1 VWENKQWYNTS
12 YKDVRAIV
20 TPAGAVQNSGITST
34 TNIVFRTQDTTP
46 YALQEH
52 GSCCFCNVD
61 KKCLDYVTRSYCNSV
76 TGTFSAKLSC
86 DTRKN
91 NRDAACYSKIGAC
104 CINGTCVECDSTQ
117 NWSYF
122 TCATVTETKNAD
134 GTTTTIYDYGTGC
147 DEYGSLM
154 KGKITYIWKNEGS
167 SYESKVIYD
176 HFYSY
181 GTEINGYSENNFTSD
196 GNSYFEYSN
205 SGASDGGVA
214 GGVVGGDSISYPE
227 IAFNWSGTN
236 ISKEVLTITA
246 DDGKKYNYDSENSTK
261 WDNSTYTVLTG
272 VYNYYSNT
280 EDYEYHYLVSKP
292 LVTNYEC
299 SLSWVPVSGVEKTTS
314 IKSGMR
320 NELII
325 NYGNGECDN
334 YALVTNNGKTTKID
348 LSEWFNMS
356 NDSTVS
362 NTNVVK
368 GKIRRK

>member
-1 VWENKQWYNTS
+1 MKSLLYQSLFICVLSLILFSCEKEEDDALNQNMKLFMEFKNKNMTSEVGGVNNFMSVISASQFNSKSLNLAGYNS
-12 YKDVRAIV
+12 NEGYGDV
-20 TPAGAVQNSGITST
+20 N
-34 TNIVFRTQDTTP
+34 
-46 YALQEH
+46 
-52 GSCCFCNVD
+52 
-61 KKCLDYVTRSYCNSV
+61 CL
-76 TGTFSAKLSC
+76 
-86 DTRKN
+86 
-91 NRDAACYSKIGAC
+91 
-104 CINGTCVECDSTQ
+104 ECDSSQ

-205 SGASDGGVA
+205 SGTSDGGVA
-214 GGVVGGDSISYPE
+214 GGGVGGDSISYPE

-246 DDGKKYNYDSENSTK
+246 DDGQKYNYDSENSTK

-299 SLSWVPVSGVEKTTS
+299 SFSWVPVSGVEKTTS

>member
-1 VWENKQWYNTS
+1 MKSLLYQPLFICVLSVFFFSCEKEEDITLNQNMKLFMEFKNKN
-12 YKDVRAIV
+12 
-20 TPAGAVQNSGITST
+20 ITSEVGGVNNFMSVISASQFNSKSLNLAGYNSKEGYGDPT
-34 TNIVFRTQDTTP
+34 
-46 YALQEH
+46 
-52 GSCCFCNVD
+52 
-61 KKCLDYVTRSYCNSV
+61 CL
-76 TGTFSAKLSC
+76 
-86 DTRKN
+86 
-91 NRDAACYSKIGAC
+91 
-104 CINGTCVECDSTQ
+104 ECDSSQ

-167 SYESKVIYD
+167 TYESKVIYD

-181 GTEINGYSENNFTSD
+181 GTEINGYSENSFTSD

-205 SGASDGGVA
+205 SGASEGGAA

-227 IAFNWSGTN
+227 IAFNWSGTS
-236 ISKEVLTITA
+236 IAKEVLTIT
-246 DDGKKYNYDSENSTK
+246 DDEGKKYNYDSENSTK

-299 SLSWVPVSGVEKTTS
+299 SLSWVPVSGVEKTTN
-314 IKSGMR
+314 IKSGKR
-320 NELII
+320 DELII